1 MVRDLIKKLIGKALG
16 RDKKAAAKPP
26 ARAATPR
33 PAVRPMEDDDDGGGH
48 NHGHSHSHDHGHSHD
63 HAPPPPEP
71 EHDHG
76 HDHGHSHDHGHGGR
90 EAIEVSF
97 EDTPNP
103 NAMKFTLSVKIGPKA
118 LNLTSANDDHPLA
131 RRVFKI
137 PGVRSVFAVNNFV
150 TVTKDD
156 SAAWGGLTHPIVEA
170 LQEVFGAA

>member
-1 MVRDLIKKLIGKALG
+1 MIRDLIKKLIGKATG
-16 RDKKAAAKPP
+16 RGKPEAKAPAK
-26 ARAATPR
+26 AATPR
-33 PAVRPMEDDDDGGGH
+33 PYVRPAEDDDGGGH
-48 NHGHSHSHDHGHSHD
+48 NHSHSHDHGHSHD

-156 SAAWGGLTHPIVEA
+156 GAAWSGLTHPLVA
-170 LQEVFGAA
+170 ARQEVFGGA